1 VKRVAIACFV
11 FNLAASPALASGI
24 KAAAGAVGMAAI
36 SAVGCTLTQIYDP
49 IDDEAE
55 DDGFDRRGFFFGMN
69 AGFAGENF
77 SDKPVNDIADI
88 FEVQPDQLIAPVPGP
103 DTTAKADNSWTIK
116 EGGGY
121 RCHSRYS
128 VGVTFQHFGGFDTQ
142 WTGPLGTGGHDID
155 IFYATVDVK
164 GYLLT
169 GRYQPY
175 LLLGGGTMTVKTKVT
190 NPTGVYATMEN
201 PMPPPD
207 NVAIYGPVTQS
218 RSYMDF
224 AFRFGGGI
232 DLYATKHIV
241 INIDANYLAPLGSVS
256 GVGMYTIGAGIGYRF

>member
-1 VKRVAIACFV
+1 MKRVAIAWFA
-11 FNLAASPALASGI
+11 FNLVASPALASGI
-24 KAAAGAVGMAAI
+24 KGVAGTIGMGAI
-36 SAVGCTLTQIYDP
+36 SAVGCLLTQIYDP
-49 IDDEAE
+49 IDDESA

-69 AGFAGENF
+69 AGYAGENF
-77 SDKPVNDIADI
+77 ADRPVNDIADI
-88 FEVQPDQLIAPVPGP
+88 FEVQEYQMIAPVPGP
-103 DTTAKADNSWTIK
+103 DTTAKADDSWTIK

-128 VGVTFQHFGGFDTQ
+128 AGATIQHFGGFDTD
-142 WTGPLGTGGHDID
+142 WTGPLGMGNGDID
-155 IFYATVDVK
+155 IFYATVDLK

-175 LLLGGGTMTVKTKVT
+175 LLVGGGTMSVKEKVT
-190 NPTGVYATMEN
+190 NPTGVTTLTPNM
-201 PMPPPD
+201 MPPPT
-207 NVAIYGPVTQS
+207 NVATFGPVIQS

-241 INIDANYLAPLGSVS
+241 INIDANYLVPVGQVTGVS
-256 GVGMYTIGAGIGYRF
+256 MFTIGAGVGYRF